1 MFYSLL
7 RKNMDKLIN
16 NPSLKIDIAQNITN
30 LLDIESLQYCRL
42 VSSSMK
48 NVVDNPRF
56 WLQKLDKKGL
66 DKQHLTQWRK
76 LVDLVEDTDLMG
88 NVTKCLMK
96 MYQHFSE
103 WAQAPIHIASKA
115 GDIDLVQMILEQ
127 IDDSMKPN
135 KFGNG
140 PIKLAAYRGFLE
152 VVRMLMSYSENPN
165 APNKYGDTRNNRLRM
180 GFYCVLTLSPD
191 VPYLFLPKIG
201 QKRQNWQFLGIF
213 GDIHIQIW
221 GHCEIW

>member
-115 GDIDLVQMILEQ
+115 GDLDLVQMILEQ

-152 VVRMLMSYSENPN
+152 VVRMLMSY
-165 APNKYGDTRNNRLRM
+165 R
-180 GFYCVLTLSPD
+180 
-191 VPYLFLPKIG
+191 
-201 QKRQNWQFLGIF
+201 
-213 GDIHIQIW
+213 
-221 GHCEIW
+221 

>member
-1 MFYSLL
+1 
-7 RKNMDKLIN
+7 MDKLIN
-16 NPSLKIDIAQNITN
+16 NPSLKVDIAQNITN
-30 LLDIESLQYCRL
+30 LLDIESLQCCRL

-115 GDIDLVQMILEQ
+115 GDLDLVQMILEQ

-140 PIKLAAYRGFLE
+140 PIKLAAY
-152 VVRMLMSYSENPN
+152 
-165 APNKYGDTRNNRLRM
+165 
-180 GFYCVLTLSPD
+180 
-191 VPYLFLPKIG
+191 
-201 QKRQNWQFLGIF
+201 
-213 GDIHIQIW
+213 
-221 GHCEIW
+221 